1 MKLGQQAMEA
11 LRAQIDGALETGDE
25 LVVAGVAGIE
35 GTQIL
40 IKNEREALLQYF
52 SDGFLWNTARILEK
66 CRVRE
71 ISDILKGEIHA
82 RYDLGIGGTLSGMWK
97 MAEAS
102 GTGLRADLRKI
113 PIRQETI
120 EICERLDV
128 NPYKLLSEGAVLLGC
143 SDGEKV
149 VQEFLHQQI
158 PAAVIGK
165 AVSGNDRLLYSGE
178 LTRYLER
185 PSQDELTRF
194 AWGEA
199 WKTSAR
205 ISGNCAEQKG

>member
-11 LRAQIDGALETGDE
+11 LKAEIDGVLENGDD
-25 LVVAGVAGIE
+25 LIVAGVVGIA

-66 CRVRE
+66 CRVTE
-71 ISDILKGEIHA
+71 IPDTLQGEIHA
-82 RYDLGIGGTLSGMWK
+82 RYDLGTGGVLSGMWK
-97 MAEAS
+97 MAEAF
-102 GTGLRADLRKI
+102 GTGLHADLRKI

-143 SDGEKV
+143 TDGEKA

-165 AVSGNDRLLYSGE
+165 TAAGNDRLLYSGE

-199 WKTSAR
+199 WKTSTR
-205 ISGNCAEQKG
+205 FPGDNSKQKG

>member
-11 LRAQIDGALETGDE
+11 LKSQIDGTLELGDE
-25 LVVAGVAGIE
+25 LVVAGVIAIE

-40 IKNEREALLQYF
+40 IEKEKERLLEYF
-52 SDGFLWNTARILEK
+52 SDGFLWNAVRTLEK
-66 CRVRE
+66 CRVSE
-71 ISDILKGEIHA
+71 TIQGIFKDEIHA
-82 RYDLGIGGTLSGMWK
+82 RYELGTGGVLSGLWK

-102 GTGLRADLRKI
+102 GAGLRADLRAI
-113 PIRQETI
+113 PVRQETI

-143 SDGEKV
+143 ADGDKV
-149 VQEFLHQQI
+149 VQECLRQQI
-158 PAAVIGK
+158 PAAVIGR
-165 AVSGNDRLLYSGE
+165 AVEGNDRLLYSGE

-194 AWGEA
+194 PWGEK
-199 WKTSAR
+199 WRKDKKW
-205 ISGNCAEQKG
+205 QD

>member
-11 LRAQIDGALETGDE
+11 LKSQIDGALEIGDD
-25 LVVAGVAGIE
+25 LVVAGVIAIE

-40 IKNEREALLQYF
+40 IEKEKEKLLEYF
-52 SDGFLWNTARILEK
+52 SDGFLWNTVRTLEK
-66 CRVRE
+66 CRVPE
-71 ISDILKGEIHA
+71 MLSEPFKDEIHA
-82 RYDLGIGGTLSGMWK
+82 RYDLGTGGFLSGLWK
-97 MAEAS
+97 MTEAS
-102 GTGLRADLRKI
+102 GTGLRADLRAI

-128 NPYKLLSEGAVLLGC
+128 NLYKLLSDGAVLLGC
-143 SDGEKV
+143 TDGAKV
-149 VQEFLHQQI
+149 VQECLHQQI

-165 AVSGNDRLLYSGE
+165 AVEGNDRLLYSGG

-194 AWGEA
+194 FWGEK
-199 WKTSAR
+199 WRKDKKW
-205 ISGNCAEQKG
+205 QD